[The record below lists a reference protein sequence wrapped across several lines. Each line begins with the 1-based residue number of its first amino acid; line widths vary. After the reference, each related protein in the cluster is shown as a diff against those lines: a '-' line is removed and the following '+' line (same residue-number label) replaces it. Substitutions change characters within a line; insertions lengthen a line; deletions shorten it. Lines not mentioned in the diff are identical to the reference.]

1 MGPTKIR
8 VKQLTEPSARPPVPT
23 PNSALV
29 LSPAAAAAALSF
41 SAAAELSFVA
51 AAETM
56 VSEFVLGPVPPPN
69 VFEI

>member
-29 LSPAAAAAALSF
+29 LSLVVAALSF

-56 VSEFVLGPVPPPN
+56 VSEFILGPVPPPN

>member
-29 LSPAAAAAALSF
+29 LSPAAAAALSF

-56 VSEFVLGPVPPPN
+56 VSEFVLGPIPPPN

>member
-1 MGPTKIR
+1 MLFR
-8 VKQLTEPSARPPVPT
+8 
-23 PNSALV
+23 SALV
-29 LSPAAAAAALSF
+29 LSPAAAAALSF

-56 VSEFVLGPVPPPN
+56 VSEFVLGPIPPPN